1 MLFHWQRQQRNG
13 ETVVDQ
19 NEILQLVDANI
30 HLNKAL
36 KLKKFETKCWK
47 FIHGEVDDDGNDDI
61 PLR

>member
-1 MLFHWQRQQRNG
+1 MKIRY
-13 ETVVDQ
+13 ET
-19 NEILQLVDANI
+19 LPLVDVNV